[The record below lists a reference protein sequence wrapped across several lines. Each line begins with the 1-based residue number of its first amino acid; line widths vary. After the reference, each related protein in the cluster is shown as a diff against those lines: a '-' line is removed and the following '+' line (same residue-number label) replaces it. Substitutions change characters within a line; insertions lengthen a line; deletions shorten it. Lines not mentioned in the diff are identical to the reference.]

1 MAKKMTEQEKEE
13 WNALGLYVKKEILK
27 YGDDKKFPKMLA
39 LRLKGLH
46 EGKFCANNNTKP
58 HADYSFG
65 LILTTF
71 KYCKFDIS
79 KAMNSN
85 IFKDESHMINY
96 IMLLVESNINTVYD
110 KLETKKRI
118 ETKIENVEINEGS
131 RLKYKKKSKEIT
143 NKKLK
148 DLI

>member
-1 MAKKMTEQEKEE
+1 MTKKMTEQEKLE
-13 WNALGLYVKKEILK
+13 WDELYNYVKKEILK
-27 YGDDKKFPKMLA
+27 YGEDKKFPKMLV
-39 LRLKGLH
+39 LRLKGLN

-58 HADYSFG
+58 HASYSFG

-71 KYCKFDIS
+71 KYCKLDIMR
-79 KAMNSN
+79 AMNSN

-96 IMLLVESNINTVYD
+96 IMLLVENNINTVYD
-110 KLETKKRI
+110 KLETKKRV
-118 ETKIENVEINEGS
+118 ETKIENIEINEGS
-131 RLKYKKKSKEIT
+131 KLKYKKKSKEIT